1 VLSLKYLAELSVVML
16 CGVDEAGKGAVLGP
30 MVVAGVRVADSTC
43 LESIGIRDSKL
54 LTPKKRE
61 ETYSILTT
69 LCDYHVVYIS
79 PEEIDAALP
88 VESMN
93 LVVARAH
100 AACVA
105 ALSPDTAYLDA
116 CDVNAARFADTV
128 LHLLPTP
135 CEIIAEHRADASYT
149 IVGAASIIAKV
160 LRDRSI
166 QELRDE
172 YGDIGSGYPSDKKT
186 ISFLAEYIVEYG
198 TPPVCARK
206 SWKTVSA
213 LLSAQNQSSLSD
225 F

>member
-1 VLSLKYLAELSVVML
+1 MI

-30 MVVAGVRVADSTC
+30 MVVAAAGIGDSSIID
-43 LESIGIRDSKL
+43 SIGIRDSKQL
-54 LTPKKRE
+54 SPRRRE
-61 ETYSILTT
+61 EIYTILISA
-69 LCDYHVVYIS
+69 CEYHVVYIS
-79 PEEIDAALP
+79 PEEIDSSLP
-88 VESMN
+88 VESLN

-105 ALSPDTAYLDA
+105 ALSPRTAYLDA

-128 LHLLPTP
+128 LHLLKTP
-135 CEIIAEHRADASYT
+135 CEIIAEHRADNSYM

-166 QELRDE
+166 QELREE

-186 ISFLAEYIVEYG
+186 VQFLKDYIREYAA
-198 TPPVCARK
+198 PPPCARK
-206 SWKTVSA
+206 SWKTVSG
-213 LLSAQNQSSLSD
+213 LLSAQNQSSLFD

>member
-1 VLSLKYLAELSVVML
+1 ML

-30 MVVAGVRVADSTC
+30 MVVAAAGIADSAIID
-43 LESIGIRDSKL
+43 SFGIRDSKL
-54 LTPKKRE
+54 LSPKRRE
-61 ETYSILTT
+61 EIFTILSAV
-69 LCDYHVVYIS
+69 CEYHVVYIS
-79 PEEIDAALP
+79 PAEIDLALP
-88 VESMN
+88 VVSLN

-105 ALSPDTAYLDA
+105 ALSPKTAYLDA

-135 CEIIAEHRADASYT
+135 CEIIAEHRADNSHT

-166 QELRDE
+166 HELREE

-186 ISFLAEYIVEYG
+186 VRFLTDYIREYG
-198 TPPVCARK
+198 VPPPCARM
-206 SWKTVSA
+206 SWKTISA
-213 LLSAQNQSSLSD
+213 LLSAEGQSSLSD